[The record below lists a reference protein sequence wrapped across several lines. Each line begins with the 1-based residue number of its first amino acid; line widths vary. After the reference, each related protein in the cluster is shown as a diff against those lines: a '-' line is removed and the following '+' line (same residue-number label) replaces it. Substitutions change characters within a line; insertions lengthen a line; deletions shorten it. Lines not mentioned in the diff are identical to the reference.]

1 MIRLTVYNRWTVKS
15 VMRMHIDRFCDDS
28 DVPLQAVRIVTF
40 SMRAKVIA
48 NPSDTYCETSKD
60 IREGGVDM
68 RIEAYTQVQQLYQS
82 QKVSRTQK
90 TQTASHTDR
99 LQISSQGKDFQTA
112 KAAVAA
118 APDIR
123 EELTAPIKARIQNGT
138 YGVDNASFA
147 EKLLQKQ
154 EEMR

>member
-1 MIRLTVYNRWTVKS
+1 
-15 VMRMHIDRFCDDS
+15 
-28 DVPLQAVRIVTF
+28 
-40 SMRAKVIA
+40 
-48 NPSDTYCETSKD
+48 
-60 IREGGVDM
+60 M

-123 EELTAPIKARIQNGT
+123 EELTAHIKARIQNGT

>member
-1 MIRLTVYNRWTVKS
+1 
-15 VMRMHIDRFCDDS
+15 MRSATKMHI
-28 DVPLQAVRIVTF
+28 
-40 SMRAKVIA
+40 RAKVIA

-82 QKVSRTQK
+82 QKLSRTQK
-90 TQTASHTDR
+90 TKTASHTDR

>member
-1 MIRLTVYNRWTVKS
+1 
-15 VMRMHIDRFCDDS
+15 
-28 DVPLQAVRIVTF
+28 
-40 SMRAKVIA
+40 
-48 NPSDTYCETSKD
+48 
-60 IREGGVDM
+60 M

-82 QKVSRTQK
+82 HKVSRTQK

>member
-1 MIRLTVYNRWTVKS
+1 
-15 VMRMHIDRFCDDS
+15 
-28 DVPLQAVRIVTF
+28 
-40 SMRAKVIA
+40 MRAKVIV

-112 KAAVAA
+112 KAA
-118 APDIR
+118 

>member
-1 MIRLTVYNRWTVKS
+1 
-15 VMRMHIDRFCDDS
+15 
-28 DVPLQAVRIVTF
+28 
-40 SMRAKVIA
+40 
-48 NPSDTYCETSKD
+48 
-60 IREGGVDM
+60 M

-90 TQTASHTDR
+90 TQTASHTD
-99 LQISSQGKDFQTA
+99 SSQGKDFQTA

>member
-1 MIRLTVYNRWTVKS
+1 MK
-15 VMRMHIDRFCDDS
+15 
-28 DVPLQAVRIVTF
+28 RIHRY
-40 SMRAKVIA
+40 SSCISHRRSA
-48 NPSDTYCETSKD
+48 EL
-60 IREGGVDM
+60 R
-68 RIEAYTQVQQLYQS
+68 R
-82 QKVSRTQK
+82 
-90 TQTASHTDR
+90 QTASHTDR

>member
-1 MIRLTVYNRWTVKS
+1 
-15 VMRMHIDRFCDDS
+15 
-28 DVPLQAVRIVTF
+28 
-40 SMRAKVIA
+40 
-48 NPSDTYCETSKD
+48 
-60 IREGGVDM
+60 M

-99 LQISSQGKDFQTA
+99 LQISSQGKDFQ
-112 KAAVAA
+112 
-118 APDIR
+118 
-123 EELTAPIKARIQNGT
+123 NGT

>member
-1 MIRLTVYNRWTVKS
+1 MKHQKTFGKEESICVLKRITGTAAVS
-15 VMRMHIDRFCDDS
+15 V
-28 DVPLQAVRIVTF
+28 T
-40 SMRAKVIA
+40 
-48 NPSDTYCETSKD
+48 
-60 IREGGVDM
+60 EG
-68 RIEAYTQVQQLYQS
+68 QQ
-82 QKVSRTQK
+82 TQK

>member
-1 MIRLTVYNRWTVKS
+1 
-15 VMRMHIDRFCDDS
+15 MRSATKMHI
-28 DVPLQAVRIVTF
+28 
-40 SMRAKVIA
+40 RAKVIA

-82 QKVSRTQK
+82 QKLSRTQK
-90 TQTASHTDR
+90 TKTATHTDR